1 MTPQGNALSALGGA
15 KQVEGLGQWP
25 LHAQRLEEEDALLAE
40 LAAALATAA
49 AAATEAS

>member
-25 LHAQRLEEEDALLAE
+25 LHAQRLEEEDALLPSSQ
-40 LAAALATAA
+40 LHLRRRRRRQ
-49 AAATEAS
+49 